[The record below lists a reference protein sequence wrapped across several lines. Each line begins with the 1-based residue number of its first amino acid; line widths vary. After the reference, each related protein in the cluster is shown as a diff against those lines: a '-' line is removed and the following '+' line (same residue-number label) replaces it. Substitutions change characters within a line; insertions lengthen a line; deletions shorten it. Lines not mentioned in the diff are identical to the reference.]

1 MKKNLFF
8 IFASIAL
15 CFSNKT
21 FSQERLK
28 ADGEISIVAWVG
40 VPESEISVERFL
52 ELKESGINTNMSF
65 YSNLQVTEK
74 ALEYAREAGVKIIA
88 NCPEIK
94 NDTEKA
100 VRKLMK
106 HHALAGYYLKDEPSA
121 KEFPELGDWARKIQ
135 AIDSKHY
142 CYLNL
147 FPNYASREQLFGPDV
162 PEMSGKNVYAEN
174 VAAFIREVPLPFV
187 SYDHYSIIVEN
198 GKHVQRTKY
207 FENLN
212 IIATQSQ
219 KAGLPF
225 WAFAL
230 ASSHWDYPVPTVGE
244 LRLQMFSN
252 LAYGA
257 QGLQYYTYWT
267 PGTEY
272 QHGPIEMDG
281 TRSVLY
287 ERIKL
292 VNQEIQNLAGV
303 FLGAKMVSVWHTGDY
318 RLPDGTRRATAW
330 PAPVKALV
338 TSENGAVVSLLEKG
352 DRQFLVIVN
361 RDFQNTMKLTFV
373 ADSQVQ
379 KVLKDCTLIPA
390 NKYSPTTEVDPGDVV
405 IYSWKK

>member
-1 MKKNLFF
+1 MKKKLLF
-8 IFASIAL
+8 ISACIAMI
-15 CFSNKT
+15 FSNKAY
-21 FSQERLK
+21 SQERLK
-28 ADGEISIVAWVG
+28 TDGEIPIVAWVG

-74 ALEYAREAGVKIIA
+74 ALECAREAGVKIIA

-106 HHALAGYYLKDEPSA
+106 HPALAGYYLKDEPNA
-121 KEFPELGDWARKIQ
+121 GEFPELGDWARKIQ

-147 FPNYASREQLFGPDV
+147 FPNYASREQLFGPDAQ
-162 PEMSGKNVYAEN
+162 EISGKNDYAEH

-187 SYDHYSIIVEN
+187 SYDHYSIVVEK
-198 GKHVQRTKY
+198 GTRVQRPKY
-207 FENLN
+207 FENLD

-219 KAGLPF
+219 KSGLPF

-257 QGLQYYTYWT
+257 QGLQYFTYWT
-267 PGTEY
+267 PGTDY

-281 TRSVLY
+281 TRSVVY
-287 ERIKL
+287 DRIKL

-303 FLGAKMVSVWHTGDY
+303 FLGAKMISVWHTGDY
-318 RLPDGTRRATAW
+318 RLPDGTRRVISW
-330 PAPVKALV
+330 PTPVKTLV

-361 RDFQNTMKLTFV
+361 RDFQNLMKLTFI
-373 ADSQVQ
+373 ADNQVQ
-379 KVLKDCTLIPA
+379 RVLKDGTLILA
-390 NKYSPTTEVDPGDVV
+390 NKYSPTTEVDPGDIV

>member
-1 MKKNLFF
+1 M
-8 IFASIAL
+8 
-15 CFSNKT
+15 
-21 FSQERLK
+21 
-28 ADGEISIVAWVG
+28 G
-40 VPESEISVERFL
+40 VPENEISVERFL

-74 ALEYAREAGVKIIA
+74 ALDAALKAGVKIIA

-94 NDTEKA
+94 NDTENA

-106 HHALAGYYLKDEPSA
+106 HPALAGYYLKDEPNA
-121 KEFPELGDWARKIQ
+121 KEFPELGEWARKIQ

-147 FPNYASREQLFGPDV
+147 FPNYARRELLFGPNA
-162 PEMSGKNVYAEN
+162 PEMPGKDVYAEY

-187 SYDHYSIIVEN
+187 SYDHYCIIVEN
-198 GKHVQRTKY
+198 GKRVLRPEY
-207 FENLN
+207 FKNLN
-212 IIATQSQ
+212 EIARQSQ
-219 KAGLPF
+219 KAGRPF

-230 ASSHWDYPVPTVGE
+230 ASSHTARFDYPVPTVGE

-267 PGTEY
+267 LGSY
-272 QHGPIEMDG
+272 LHGPIERDG
-281 TRSVLY
+281 TRSFVY
-287 ERIKL
+287 DRIKL

-303 FLGAKMVSVWHTGDY
+303 FLGAKMVSVWHTGDH
-318 RLPDGTRRATAW
+318 RLLDGTLRAASW

-338 TSENGAVVSLLEKG
+338 TSENGAVVSLLEKD

-361 RDFQNTMKLTFV
+361 RDFQNPMQLTFV
-373 ADSQVQ
+373 ADSHVQ
-379 KVLKDCTLIPA
+379 RVLKDGTLILA
-390 NKYSPTTEVDPGDVV
+390 NKYSPATEVDPGDIV